1 MNPQDNIIYTVNAV
15 KKYMY
20 TGVSKIRTLQMRH
33 FEGQKLDVHLIN
45 IAQRPVTSRRAH

>member
-20 TGVSKIRTLQMRH
+20 AVKKYMYTGVSKIRTLQMLH
-33 FEGQKLDVHLIN
+33 FEGQKPLTFI
-45 IAQRPVTSRRAH
+45 S